1 MKLILMLLTMKNLIE
16 EYLIIEET
24 EPMDYVNF
32 SMKYIKY
39 LSEKLN
45 ISPEDVFENLCVKI
59 AVMLQYNSVINNNIV
74 NYNEYEE

>member
-1 MKLILMLLTMKNLIE
+1 MKNLIE

-45 ISPEDVFENLCVKI
+45 ISPENVFENLCVKI
-59 AVMLQYNSVINNNIV
+59 AVMLQYNSVINNNIT
-74 NYNEYEE
+74 NYDEYEE